1 MRRNPQ
7 RVLVS
12 ALLYLSLAGNQ
23 ATADELAASPV
34 IAAGIEQGPVTNQ
47 VSTYGTLSP
56 KIEELSFK
64 IAGRIARFEVEEGA
78 SVSEGQLLATLETQD
93 AEDRLNKQTVELE
106 QAQRSYQ
113 RMKTLHDKGSIQNSQ
128 LEDSAARLEQVRIA
142 HEQAKLNLR
151 RCSLRAT
158 SAGLVL
164 KEFLES
170 RTTVSA
176 GQPIYSFQ
184 SYSEE
189 WTTKVDLTDR
199 NAFAMGEG
207 ASARIRFAPYPG
219 VDFEGVLSKLA
230 RIANP
235 RDALYTAEITISAG
249 DYSLRPGM
257 VAEVDL
263 YQTSNQSYSLVPFDA
278 LVDLRGRSGNVYVLN
293 ESRAAVQQ
301 LPVTLVAVQGL
312 MAALKE
318 DLSSYREVVIRGQQ
332 NLQDGSS
339 IRIME

>member
-1 MRRNPQ
+1 MRRSSQ
-7 RVLVS
+7 HAMCS
-12 ALLYLSLAGNQ
+12 ALLYLGLAGNL
-23 ATADELAASPV
+23 ALADEAVASPV
-34 IAAGIEQGPVTNQ
+34 IAAAIERGPVTNQ

-64 IAGRIARFEVEEGA
+64 IAGRIARFAVEEGA
-78 SVSEGQLLATLETQD
+78 SVTAGQLLAQLETQD
-93 AEDRLNKQTVELE
+93 AEDRLHKQTVELGQVE
-106 QAQRSYQ
+106 RNYQ
-113 RMKTLHDKGSIQNSQ
+113 RMKTLHDKGSIQKSQ
-128 LEDSAARLEQVRIA
+128 LEDSAARREQVRIA

-184 SYSEE
+184 SYSAE

-207 ASARIRFAPYPG
+207 ARARIRFAPYPG
-219 VDFEGVLSKLA
+219 VDFAGELSKLA

-235 RDALYTAEITISAG
+235 EDALYTAEITITAG
-249 DYSLRPGM
+249 DYALRPGM

-263 YQTSNQSYSLVPFDA
+263 YQTSEQSYSLVPFDA
-278 LVDLRGRSGNVYVLN
+278 LVDLRGRSGNIYVLD
-293 ESRAAVQQ
+293 ESRKAVQQ
-301 LPVTLVAVQGL
+301 LAVTLVAVQGL
-312 MAALKE
+312 QAALKE
-318 DLSSYREVVIRGQQ
+318 DLGSYHEVVIRGQQ
-332 NLQDGSS
+332 NLQDGSH